1 MSNVKILQLNK
12 LDKQTKE
19 NIYNKLINGDY
30 KAEIDLLTHDRCY
43 KGCDVIFTRDNHHE
57 SDLCVSHFGYNFY
70 FRTTRAIKGTR
81 YKTFGRAIAAL
92 RKLIRDRLDIPTW
105 NSSLRIYDCI
115 TDVHIFSI
123 EL

>member
-12 LDKQTKE
+12 LDKQVKE
-19 NIYNKLINGDY
+19 SIYNKLIEGDY
-30 KAEIDLLTHDRCY
+30 TAEIDLITHQRKY
-43 KGCDVIFTRDNHHE
+43 SGCDVLFAKDRHHE

-70 FRTTRAIKGTR
+70 FRTNRAIKGTR

-105 NSSLRIYDCI
+105 NSSLRIYYMG
-115 TDVHIFSI
+115 TNIFNI

>member
-12 LDKQTKE
+12 LDKQVKE
-19 NIYNKLINGDY
+19 SIYNKLIEGDY
-30 KAEIDLLTHDRCY
+30 TAEIDLITHQRKY
-43 KGCDVIFTRDNHHE
+43 SGCDVLFAKDRHHE

-105 NSSLRIYDCI
+105 NSSLRIYYKG
-115 TDVHIFSI
+115 TNIFNI